1 MISYQAARKGVVK
14 NMPEGFIPY
23 EYKTVGGLAQVI
35 CHYTWSPIIFNE
47 EHRKAKNFL
56 YADLCVLDID
66 NDKPE
71 LPICTIE
78 DIKREFCDCKMII
91 GTTKSHQ
98 ISKNGKPPQDRFRVI
113 LQFDRRVTSRGEY
126 QATMESMMRLFDFL
140 DDSCK
145 DAGRQFFP
153 CKQIVHVQG
162 EGETI
167 PISPYDPI
175 MDHPSQIKFDEIRK
189 RRGGLSKNVIAFLD
203 HGTIFEGGRNNSIFH
218 SARNLLQ
225 MGINLTDALKLISE
239 APFDRSKDWKEKELY
254 NTVTGVYKRGL
265 QA

>member
-1 MISYQAARKGVVK
+1 MISYQASQKGVVK
-14 NMPEGFIPY
+14 NMPRGFIPY
-23 EYKTVGGLAQVI
+23 DYKTVGDLARVI

-71 LPICTIE
+71 LPICTID
-78 DIKREFCDCKMII
+78 DIKREFCDCKLII

-113 LQFDRRVTSRGEY
+113 LQFDRRVTCRGEY
-126 QATMESMMRLFDFL
+126 QATMAAMMRLFDFL

-167 PISPYDPI
+167 PISASTAPKTPRQAALERSLCATRNLPKHLVKFLETGVTFGRGRHDSIFQSAKYLVLKGISIEQCIEIIKQSPFD
-175 MDHPSQIKFDEIRK
+175 QITDWKSDEI
-189 RRGGLSKNVIAFLD
+189 
-203 HGTIFEGGRNNSIFH
+203 TE
-218 SARNLLQ
+218 
-225 MGINLTDALKLISE
+225 
-239 APFDRSKDWKEKELY
+239 
-254 NTVTGVYKRGL
+254 TVEWVYKREGL
-265 QA
+265 L